1 MHSTEY
7 QYIQSSHQSHI
18 FLAHYLPVKRA
29 SDQADTQAV
38 ILVPPFAE
46 ELSRSKRMYVL
57 CARLLANSGFHV
69 ICFDYSG
76 TGDSSG
82 EWGEFKYVDWVND
95 IKTVYQYAK
104 NYAEQVNFIALRF
117 GALILA
123 DTIIQ
128 ERLTIN
134 KCIFW
139 DPIEKGELLTRQL
152 VRMKI
157 AATMADAAKK
167 ITRQE
172 VTQSMQDEGFLESGG
187 YHITNTMFDEIDRK
201 KMASFMVPL
210 LNQASV
216 HWMALGRYKED
227 TDNWLA
233 NSFTNN
239 ELLEASVENVLTM
252 HAVNDVKFWMQ
263 QEVTLAPKLLQ
274 HTHEV
279 FFNGE

>member
-82 EWGEFKYVDWVND
+82 EWGEFDYVDWVND
-95 IKTVYQYAK
+95 LKTVYQYAN
-104 NYAEQVNFIALRF
+104 NYAAHVNFIALRF

-123 DTIIQ
+123 DAIIQ
-128 ERLTIN
+128 ERLNTN
-134 KCIFW
+134 RCIFW
-139 DPIEKGELLTRQL
+139 DPVEKGEQLTRQL

-167 ITRQE
+167 ISSQE
-172 VTQSMQDEGFLESGG
+172 VKQSMQDEGFLESGG
-187 YHITNTMFDEIDRK
+187 YHISSTMFDEISSK
-201 KMASFMVPL
+201 QIAPSVVPL
-210 LNQASV
+210 LDQAHL
-216 HWMALGRYKED
+216 HWMALGRHKEQ
-227 TDNWLA
+227 TDIWLA
-233 NSFTNN
+233 NSIARH
-239 ELLEASVENVLTM
+239 ELEEASVGIKLTM

-274 HTHEV
+274 RTHEI
-279 FFNGE
+279 FINGE